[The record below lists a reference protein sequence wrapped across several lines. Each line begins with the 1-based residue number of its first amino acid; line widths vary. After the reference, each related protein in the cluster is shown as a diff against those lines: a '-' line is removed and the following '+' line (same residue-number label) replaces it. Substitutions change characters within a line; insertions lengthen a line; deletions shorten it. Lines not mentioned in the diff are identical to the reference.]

1 MEEIVPGKDLE
12 SVDLYL
18 EKRLK
23 EQPGEAME
31 WWVRYQQGK
40 LWSQSKVD
48 VACDR
53 FMSLASKEN
62 FPLNKIALLR
72 ALESCPKE
80 KAGLPTLENVVTSMN
95 QPWLQGFRDR
105 TILTRA
111 VRIGDETMEMRMSIE
126 VSKDSS
132 WQSEKVQLLTRAK
145 DLALKRQDEQALS
158 EINAR
163 LRKIAPRFRDN
174 PTAQDYLDV
183 AFDYRKARQ
192 FDQARSLYRLAIA
205 DKKVSEID
213 RYKALDGIRLA
224 FKLEKRV
231 NDYVAA
237 TQELAEYTRVRFR
250 KNKQNRFWIDK
261 FYDTYLLLARTL
273 WTERSVQDASQTLV
287 RLEKELQR
295 RRNIDE
301 IHWMR
306 ARIEEE
312 AGRFDSAEKILATA
326 SDSRG
331 PDQNLREKIKWYR
344 AWNLY
349 KLGRYPEALDI
360 FKRLNAD
367 LSANTNRPRNRF
379 WLGKTLQKLGLE
391 ADAATEFEALVAE
404 DNLGYYGMLGYR
416 ELGRDL
422 PPVKAIER
430 TPAGVPQSFAP
441 TVDSRTPPKIF
452 PDPADF
458 AYVEWL
464 LAVGENQIARK
475 FLANSPAARQRRA
488 LSLSEELELLKYQ
501 ARANDFQAL
510 FARLS
515 QLTPEIRGQFI
526 AQDPTLLFPQ
536 PFFHFVTEAG
546 RRFGVNSELIYAIM
560 RQESSFDPQAR
571 SHADAFGLMQ
581 LIPEAARRVEGMTDI
596 SLNTAE
602 DLYQPDT
609 NVTLGAAFLRLLMDQ
624 YDEQFILTV
633 ASYNASEKAIR
644 GWMKT
649 RYRGDSLEFIEDIP
663 YEETRG
669 YVKLVLRNYIF
680 YLRLNSGG
688 EPVAFPEW
696 CLQSLHDFNS

>member
-1 MEEIVPGKDLE
+1 MEEIIPGKDLG

-23 EQPGEAME
+23 EQGGEPME
-31 WWVRYQQGK
+31 FWVRYQQGK
-40 LWSQSKVD
+40 LWTQNKVD

-53 FMSLASKEN
+53 FMSLAGNEN
-62 FPLNKIALLR
+62 FPLHKIALLR
-72 ALESCPKE
+72 ALETCPKE
-80 KAGLPTLENVVTSMN
+80 KAGLPTLETIVNTTTE
-95 QPWLQGFRDR
+95 PWLHDLLNRV
-105 TILTRA
+105 TLMRA
-111 VRIGDETMEMRMSIE
+111 VRIGDEPMEMRMSIE
-126 VSKDSS
+126 VSRDSS
-132 WQSEKVQLLTRAK
+132 WQSEKIQLLSRAK
-145 DLALKRQDEQALS
+145 DLATKHQDSQSLTEVV
-158 EINAR
+158 ER
-163 LRKIAPRFRDN
+163 LQKIAPRFREN
-174 PTAQDYLDV
+174 PKPQDYLDV

-192 FDQARSLYRLAIA
+192 FDQARSLYAQAIA
-205 DKKVSEID
+205 DKSVDDGD

-237 TQELAEYTRVRFR
+237 TQKLAEFTRSRFK
-250 KNKQNRFWIDK
+250 KNKRNKFWIDK
-261 FYDTYLLLARTL
+261 FHDTTLLLARTL
-273 WTERSVQDASQTLV
+273 WTERSVRDALQTLV
-287 RLEKELQR
+287 RLEADLGR

-326 SDSRG
+326 SNSRG
-331 PDQNLREKIKWYR
+331 SDQALREKIRWYR

-349 KLGRYPEALDI
+349 KLGRFTEALEI
-360 FKRLNAD
+360 FKRINDD
-367 LSANTNRPRNRF
+367 LSASTNRPRNRF
-379 WLGKTLQKLGLE
+379 WLAKTLQKLGLE
-391 ADAATEFEALVAE
+391 AEAAKEFEGLVAE

-416 ELGRDL
+416 ELGREI
-422 PPVKAIER
+422 PAVKPTER
-430 TPAGVPQSFAP
+430 TPAGAPQSFTM

-452 PDPADF
+452 PNPSDF

-464 LAVGENQIARK
+464 LAVGENQIARR
-475 FLANSPAARQRRA
+475 FLAHAPAARARRA
-488 LSLSEELELLKYQ
+488 LPLEEELELLRYQ
-501 ARANDFQAL
+501 ARANDFQSL

-515 QLTPEIRGQFI
+515 QLTPEVRSRFLDE
-526 AQDPTLLFPQ
+526 DPSLLFPQ
-536 PFFHFVTEAG
+536 PYFHFVSEAG
-546 RRFGVNSELIYAIM
+546 RRFGVNPELIYAIM

-596 SLNTAE
+596 SLDTAE
-602 DLYQPDT
+602 DLYQPNT

-644 GWMKT
+644 GWMRT